1 MSPLN
6 KQQLDQIRD
15 ERTTQIKQA
24 AMKVFARHGF
34 AGTKTS
40 MIAAAAGISE
50 GLIYRY
56 FESKDKLYATIVQEL
71 MEDAAS
77 EIDDSRQLPGTPY
90 EQIKALTR
98 NMLDEENKFAFMLIL
113 KARKTEELLP
123 EIAQIFERYS
133 ADAMIDRLLPI
144 FVQGQEKGE
153 FASGDPRQ
161 LLSWYLSVVNSLILQ
176 EQGDE
181 EYGFP
186 DVDVLMRML
195 TK

>member
-1 MSPLN
+1 MSPLT

-15 ERTTQIKQA
+15 ERTRQIKQA
-24 AMKVFARHGF
+24 ALKVFARHGF
-34 AGTKTS
+34 LRTKTS
-40 MIAAAAGISE
+40 MIASAAGISE

-56 FESKDKLYATIVQEL
+56 FESKDRLFTTIVQEL
-71 MEDAAS
+71 MEAAES

-98 NMLDEENKFAFMLIL
+98 NMLDEENKFAFMLVL
-113 KARKTEELLP
+113 QARKSNGLQPEL
-123 EIAQIFERYS
+123 AQILEHYS
-133 ADAMIDRLLPI
+133 VDSMIDRLLPLV
-144 FVQGQEKGE
+144 VQGQETGQ
-153 FASGDPRQ
+153 FAAGDPRQ
-161 LLSWYLSVVNSLILQ
+161 LLCWYFSVVNSLILQ

-186 DVDVLMRML
+186 DVDVLLRML